1 MTRSSST
8 PNVGADPHASPL
20 RSWLSVISVAV
31 GAFAFVTTE
40 YLPVGILPQI
50 ANDLHISEGTAGLM
64 VTTPGVLAAISAPAM
79 MFGAGRFDRRL
90 ILLALT
96 VLLLASN
103 LVSAFS
109 TNFTVMLVGRALLG
123 ASLGGFWTVALAASG
138 RLVDEARAPK
148 AMALIFAG
156 ITFATVLGVPFGT
169 FLSNLFT
176 WRAAFLATG
185 MLVAVALVAQAI
197 LLPALP
203 SKGSVS
209 IDGLLTLL
217 RRSNPRKSI
226 LLVLLVIGAHFASY
240 TYIAPF
246 LVQGGVFSLPM
257 ISAILLGFGI
267 VGMIANFAI
276 SGPAGKNLQASLFWM
291 VLLLTLVLMALPLL
305 QGSASGLIIAVLAW
319 GVAYGAIPLCLSL
332 WLQHTSPDL
341 PEAGSASLVVG
352 FQVAIALGSF
362 GGGVVVDRVGVPAT
376 LWMGAALALVSLLLI
391 ASFGIN
397 NKRLVEQLA
406 TE

>member
-8 PNVGADPHASPL
+8 PDVGADPHAYPL

-31 GAFAFVTTE
+31 AAFAFVTTE

-50 ANDLHISEGTAGLM
+50 ASDLNISEGTAGLM
-64 VTTPGVLAAISAPAM
+64 VTAPGVLAAISAPVM
-79 MFGAGRFDRRL
+79 MFGAGRIDRRL

-96 VLLLASN
+96 VLLLTSN
-103 LVSAFS
+103 LVAAFS
-109 TNFTVMLVGRALLG
+109 TNFAVMLVGRALLG
-123 ASLGGFWTVALAASG
+123 VSLGGFWTVALAASG
-138 RLVDEARAPK
+138 RLVDEARAAK
-148 AMALIFAG
+148 AMVLIFTG

-176 WRAAFLATG
+176 WRAAFIATSL
-185 MLVAVALVAQAI
+185 LVAVALVAQAI
-197 LLPALP
+197 LLPALA

-217 RRSNPRKSI
+217 RRNNPRKSI
-226 LLVLLVIGAHFASY
+226 LLVLLVIGAHFTSY

-257 ISAILLGFGI
+257 ISAILLGFGV

-276 SGPAGKNLQASLFWM
+276 SGPAGKNLQGSLFWM
-291 VLLLTLVLMALPLL
+291 VLLMMLVLMTLPLL
-305 QGSASGLIIAVLAW
+305 QGSATGLIVAVLAW
-319 GVAYGAIPLCLSL
+319 GVAFGAIPLCLSL

-341 PEAGSASLVVG
+341 PEAGSAMLVTG
-352 FQVAIALGSF
+352 FQVATALGSF
-362 GGGVVVDRVGVPAT
+362 GGGVVVDRAGVPAT

-391 ASFGIN
+391 ASFGVN

-406 TE
+406 TH

>member
-1 MTRSSST
+1 MTRSST
-8 PNVGADPHASPL
+8 APNVDADPHGNPL

-31 GAFAFVTTE
+31 AAFAFVTTE

-64 VTTPGVLAAISAPAM
+64 VTAPGILAAISAPAM
-79 MFGAGRFDRRL
+79 MFGAGRIDRRF

-96 VLLLASN
+96 MLLLASN
-103 LVSAFS
+103 LVAAFS
-109 TNFTVMLVGRALLG
+109 TNFTVMLLGRALLG
-123 ASLGGFWTVALAASG
+123 VSLGGFWTVALAASG
-138 RLVDEARAPK
+138 RLVAEARAAK
-148 AMALIFAG
+148 AMVLIFTG

-176 WRAAFLATG
+176 WRAAFIATSL
-185 MLVAVALVAQAI
+185 LVAVALVAQAI

-209 IDGLLTLL
+209 IDGLLALL

-226 LLVLLVIGAHFASY
+226 LLVLLVIGAHFTSY

-267 VGMIANFAI
+267 VGMVANFAI

-291 VLLLTLVLMALPLL
+291 VLLMMLVLMALPLL
-305 QGSASGLIIAVLAW
+305 QGSAAGLVVAVLVW
-319 GVAYGAIPLCLSL
+319 GVAFGAIPLCLSL

-341 PEAGSASLVVG
+341 PEAGSAMLVTG
-352 FQVAIALGSF
+352 FQVATALGSF

-391 ASFGIN
+391 ASFGVN

-406 TE
+406 TH